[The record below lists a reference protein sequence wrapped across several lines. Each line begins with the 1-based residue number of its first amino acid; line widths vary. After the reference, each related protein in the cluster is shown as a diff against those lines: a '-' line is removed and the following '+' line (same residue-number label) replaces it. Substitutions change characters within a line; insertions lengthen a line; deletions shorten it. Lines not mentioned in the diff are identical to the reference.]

1 VTAAELI
8 ALLPAVACMVF
19 TLAAFMAFGA
29 WRELRNACDIDHRQR
44 AKRRIATLALLG
56 LIAFAAPI
64 LLWPQGPPLQ
74 DSLAP
79 HASYDAKSALFQ
91 LALSASIVAPF
102 VAWVIWRRLGAS
114 ALGLGTQDAIPSLA
128 IGVGVSLACVAM
140 LGKLSMSFWSSPS
153 TWWLLLAMLGV
164 GATEELI
171 FRGFVLHALAK
182 RLSRLAAE
190 AWSAAIFSVVHT
202 PQRLVLGM
210 SITELAVS
218 LAILF
223 IWGWCYAA
231 AMRKG
236 KHVPGLALVHA
247 IANVCLVS

>member
-1 VTAAELI
+1 
-8 ALLPAVACMVF
+8 M
-19 TLAAFMAFGA
+19 
-29 WRELRNACDIDHRQR
+29 
-44 AKRRIATLALLG
+44 
-56 LIAFAAPI
+56 
-64 LLWPQGPPLQ
+64 
-74 DSLAP
+74 
-79 HASYDAKSALFQ
+79 
-91 LALSASIVAPF
+91 
-102 VAWVIWRRLGAS
+102 GAS

-128 IGVGVSLACVAM
+128 LGVGVSLACVAM
-140 LGKLSMSFWSSPS
+140 LGKLSISFWSSPS

-202 PQRLVLGM
+202 PQRLVHGM

-231 AMRKG
+231 ATRKG

-247 IANVCLVS
+247 IANVCLGS

>member
-1 VTAAELI
+1 MTAAELI
-8 ALLPAVACMVF
+8 ALLPAGACLVI

-29 WRELRNACDIDHRQR
+29 WRELRNACDIDHRR
-44 AKRRIATLALLG
+44 KAKRRIVALALLG
-56 LIAFAAPI
+56 LVVVAAPI
-64 LLWPQGPPLQ
+64 LLSPEHLPLQ
-74 DSLAP
+74 DAPAP
-79 HASYDAKSALFQ
+79 HATYDAKSALFQ
-91 LALSASIVAPF
+91 LALNATIVAPF

-202 PQRLVLGM
+202 PQRLVHGM